1 MSLRKRILVGV
12 VVAALAS
19 LLGAPSVVW
28 AQGDDKPT
36 GTEVVFDFVIARPLG
51 IVSCALGT
59 ALFIAT
65 SPFAVV
71 TGSVKNTAHAL
82 VAEPF
87 DFTFVRGLG
96 EY

>member
-12 VVAALAS
+12 VVVVLAS
-19 LLGAPSVVW
+19 LLSAPSAVW
-28 AQGDDKPT
+28 AQGDDRPT

-51 IVSCALGT
+51 IAGCALGT
-59 ALFIAT
+59 AFFIAV

-71 TGSVKNTAHAL
+71 TGSVKSTAHAL

-87 DFTFVRGLG
+87 NFTFVRGLG